1 MYDVVVIGGGPAG
14 MAAALEASKTSKN
27 VVIIERL
34 EKLGGILN
42 QCIHN
47 GFGLHYFKEEL
58 TGPEYANRFK
68 VEVEKNEN
76 IKVMLNTFVTKIEPH
91 KVTITNKDGNV
102 DLETKSI
109 VLAMGCRER
118 TAGGISLNGTRP
130 VGVYTAGQ
138 AQRMINIYGKMPG
151 KKVVILGSGDIGL
164 IMARRMTFDGAKVL
178 MVCEIMDSSSGLN
191 RNIQQCLI
199 DYNIPL
205 KLSHTVT
212 RVVGKN
218 RVEGVYVAKVDEN
231 RRPIKETEEF
241 VECDTLVLS
250 VGLIPETDL
259 VDFIDINRITSGA
272 FVDEYRQTNVEGI
285 FSCGNVLHV
294 HDLVDNV
301 TKESLLAGKYA
312 SMYANGELEMENAVE
327 VKTGNGVRYVVPTK
341 AYKNKED
348 KFEVM
353 FRLSKRVEKQ
363 EICAMQ
369 DGNIIGKR
377 FVLAAEGNEMQTLAI
392 DKTKMNAQ
400 SPIEI
405 CVKER
410 K

>member
-14 MAAALEASKTSKN
+14 MAAALEASKTSKK

-68 VEVEKNEN
+68 EEVEKNEN
-76 IKVMLNTFVTKIEPH
+76 IEVLLNTFVTKIEPN
-91 KVTITNKDGNV
+91 KVTITNKDGNI

-164 IMARRMTFDGAKVL
+164 IMARRMTFEGAKVL
-178 MVCEIMDSSSGLN
+178 MVCEIMESSSGLN

-199 DYNIPL
+199 DYDIPL

-231 RRPIKETEEF
+231 RRPIKETEVF

-259 VDFIDINRITSGA
+259 VDFVDINRITSGA
-272 FVDEYRQTNVEGI
+272 FVDEYRQTNIKGI

-312 SMYANGELEMENAVE
+312 SMYANGELETDNAVE

-341 AYKNKED
+341 AYKNSES

-363 EICAMQ
+363 EICAIQ
-369 DGNIIGKR
+369 DGKVIGKR
-377 FVLAAEGNEMQTLAI
+377 FVLAAEGNEMQTLMI
-392 DKTKMNAQ
+392 DKTKMDTLL
-400 SPIEI
+400 PIEI

-410 K
+410 G

>member
-14 MAAALEASKTSKN
+14 MAAALEASKTSKK

-68 VEVEKNEN
+68 EEVEKNEN
-76 IKVMLNTFVTKIEPH
+76 IEVLLNTFVTKIEPN
-91 KVTITNKDGNV
+91 KVTITNKDGNI

-164 IMARRMTFDGAKVL
+164 IMARRMTFEGAEVL
-178 MVCEIMDSSSGLN
+178 MVCEIMESSSGLN

-199 DYNIPL
+199 DYDIPL

-231 RRPIKETEEF
+231 RRPIKETEVF

-259 VDFIDINRITSGA
+259 VDFVDINRITSGA
-272 FVDEYRQTNVEGI
+272 FVDEYRQTNIKGI

-312 SMYANGELEMENAVE
+312 SMYANGELETDNAVE

-341 AYKNKED
+341 AYKNSES

-363 EICAMQ
+363 EICAIQ
-369 DGNIIGKR
+369 DGKVIGKR
-377 FVLAAEGNEMQTLAI
+377 FVLAAEGNEMQTLMI
-392 DKTKMNAQ
+392 DKTKMDTLL
-400 SPIEI
+400 PIEI

-410 K
+410 G